1 MELTLTLD
9 GRDYAVDWRG
19 ALDISAPVVFDSSED
34 GPFGAPPAHSHPL
47 RVGNFIGSVAQ
58 GGSCNCDVHTFCAHT
73 SGTHTECA
81 GHILQQPVHMD
92 EVLRKS
98 ANSLLPATLITV
110 QPQLV
115 DRQDNGEQRLD
126 RVITRRD
133 VASALVTEDAAFL
146 AAVIVRTQHHGE
158 VTPPYFAAQALRYLV
173 EIGTQHL
180 ITDLPSLDRGDDTD
194 LTGHRIFWEAGPR
207 GSESARAAN
216 CTRTVT
222 ELANIPR
229 SIADGQYLLNL
240 QVAAFAADAAPSRP
254 VLYPVRAL

>member
-1 MELTLTLD
+1 
-9 GRDYAVDWRG
+9 
-19 ALDISAPVVFDSSED
+19 
-34 GPFGAPPAHSHPL
+34 
-47 RVGNFIGSVAQ
+47 
-58 GGSCNCDVHTFCAHT
+58 
-73 SGTHTECA
+73 
-81 GHILQQPVHMD
+81 
-92 EVLRKS
+92 
-98 ANSLLPATLITV
+98 
-110 QPQLV
+110 
-115 DRQDNGEQRLD
+115 
-126 RVITRRD
+126 
-133 VASALVTEDAAFL
+133 
-146 AAVIVRTQHHGE
+146 
-158 VTPPYFAAQALRYLV
+158 V

-229 SIADGQYLLNL
+229 SISDGQYLLNL